1 MDGEESSDITVGFFR
16 SGLERQA
23 GWDSRTARVDMAGT
37 VAMIDLRLPSSQIG
51 WVHMIYFRSW
61 AGPDRG
67 RASAARSTEGDGSNN
82 YPKRVACPHTFRPW
96 VVSCARCL

>member
-37 VAMIDLRLPSSQIG
+37 VAMIDLRLPCPPAREAPTADPGEFRVLLHSFVFVPYFSST
-51 WVHMIYFRSW
+51 Y
-61 AGPDRG
+61 
-67 RASAARSTEGDGSNN
+67 
-82 YPKRVACPHTFRPW
+82 
-96 VVSCARCL
+96 